1 MVIVKYFAFIIAL
14 VFLLCLSVSEVQA
27 DLLTIESDSHHLG
40 DNNNVG
46 WAPEAPEGASFST
59 TFNLDNLNF
68 KNSYISIDVYG
79 FDKASHYIIINS
91 SGQLEIPG
99 DTGDYWHTETIN
111 INKSILNIGSNSIS
125 VYTTG
130 SLDDIMFRSLALGK
144 TDLLN
149 SVLKLG
155 ALFLL
160 GIGLAG
166 LVLLAM
172 SR

>member
-1 MVIVKYFAFIIAL
+1 MFIVKYFAFITAL

-27 DLLTIESDSHHLG
+27 NLLTIESDSHHLG

-46 WAPEAPEGASFST
+46 WVPEAPEGASFST
-59 TFNLDNLNF
+59 TFNLGKLNF

-99 DTGDYWHTETIN
+99 DTGDYWHTATIN
-111 INKSILNIGSNSIS
+111 ISKSMLNIGSNSIL

-144 TDLLN
+144 TDLPN
-149 SVLKLG
+149 SVPKLG
-155 ALFLL
+155 DLL
-160 GIGLAG
+160 SIGLAG
-166 LVLLAM
+166 LVLLVLL
-172 SR
+172 R